1 MLESNSAVE
10 WLCKNEINVLRPEY
24 RLESQLVLTHMGKLF
39 KSASNGSSKKK
50 VGESSRSKK
59 DAPPPPKSAKNTAAD
74 KKTSGKN
81 STSEEPAEKSTKST
95 PKSKG
100 KSSKTS
106 KGKTST
112 AKSKTVEKTP
122 AKQKSK
128 DPPKKVSP
136 KQSSEKS
143 STYATTP
150 KRTYA
155 ETREYLALLEE
166 AREQTKPV
174 ATTKREPVR
183 KADDSPES
191 SLLSN
196 LSFAYPLRKYQ
207 LEILDL
213 IKRKLEDGERE
224 LHIVA
229 PPGAGK
235 TIIGLQIVSELCMP
249 SLIVCP
255 NTTIQSQWRE
265 KLVNFLPP
273 ELIGFGISDFIG
285 THEDQPLKPIT
296 VMTYQVLS
304 TPGREQEYIDRLAHK
319 SWVDEL
325 TTGRGITIGDAELR
339 ILELLQNNKK
349 AHQKELSRHS
359 SRLRKQLSEVLDLNE
374 VLHENALGLLQ
385 ALKRQKFRLIIFD
398 ECHHLTDYWAAIMK
412 QLLRR
417 LDDPVVVGLTGTPPE
432 GKSASQ
438 ETRYIS
444 LVGEIDYQVPTPALV
459 REGGLAPFQDLV
471 YFTSPTEKE
480 LEFLEAQHVEFHNLI
495 CELTDLETAKAAEA
509 AKTQAAAGVQTAAI
523 TSVAVD
529 ASEFDELDESDY
541 AAGAM
546 EGPFDIDGQLVATR
560 LHEPEPESPP
570 PPPPQPVHA
579 HVAEQPAAPA
589 TLEFYTS
596 QDGRWTHAR
605 SNPSSPYAIDP
616 QKDTKFT
623 AWIKS
628 RVLETEATGFH
639 SIMQSQPEF
648 ATALYRSLWRL
659 KLPLPKDV
667 DQSDYLRQSPFLDD
681 WMLLLEDF
689 ASRHLKLSPK
699 EEDHKLYDKI
709 RSAARKLGYGITEQG
724 LRKQAS
730 PVDRVLAFSESKP
743 QAVAEILS
751 VEFRSLQD
759 RLRAVIVTDFERMS
773 ATSVKGLK
781 GIIDEESGGAIA
793 ALKVLL
799 KHEISQFINPV
810 LVTGS
815 LLVVDTRIAE
825 QFLNAAQDFLAAQ
838 GHTFKLQ
845 LSGDESLAFRE
856 VTASAGAWESRLYV
870 GLATAIFERGIT
882 KCLIGTRGLFGE
894 GWDSQALNTLIDLT
908 MTTSPV
914 SVKQLRGRSIRIQTN
929 DPLSARKVANNWD
942 VVCVAPELE
951 KGLNDYGRF
960 ARKHQGYF
968 GICDDGQI
976 ECGVGHVHPTF
987 SELTPCEVF
996 ASADEFNKEMIERA
1010 LVRDQIYDLWKV
1022 GQPYNNCTLGCV
1034 EVSGLR
1040 AMELT
1045 PPSIRRDLSYV
1056 DHAKQMRHSLI
1067 AVWAE
1072 YTGLG
1077 TVGAGIMAWVLA
1089 SAGLPMFAAILPIIL
1104 ALSLARK
1111 RFASLFNRMQKE
1123 VCQPNTQESS
1133 INDIAVAVLTA
1144 LQRTKF
1150 VPPHI
1155 DRSSIKISL
1164 RSDGSYRVFLDDV
1177 DPNVSKNFINSFR
1190 EVMAPI
1196 TNQPLLVPKYEY
1208 VIPVVASKESNENTA
1223 PKAAEAGDQLPAVVS
1238 DTEENLSEDKFF
1250 KLYLEGKAQPRV
1262 AAYHA
1267 VPALLA
1273 RSEKGREAFEEAWN
1287 KYVSP
1292 GYIISTET
1300 KPELLN
1306 KHYGIGPSLAQR
1318 LLWE

>member
-1 MLESNSAVE
+1 
-10 WLCKNEINVLRPEY
+10 
-24 RLESQLVLTHMGKLF
+24 MGKLF
-39 KSASNGSSKKK
+39 KSASDGSSKKK
-50 VGESSRSKK
+50 VGDSARSKK
-59 DAPPPPKSAKNTAAD
+59 DAPTPPKSVKTGATD
-74 KKTSGKN
+74 KKSKTKKGAKAKEKASPTKSAKGKAAESKENPSGKPTAKV
-81 STSEEPAEKSTKST
+81 S
-95 PKSKG
+95 KSKEATQKPSPKQG
-100 KSSKTS
+100 KSSATK
-106 KGKTST
+106 
-112 AKSKTVEKTP
+112 
-122 AKQKSK
+122 
-128 DPPKKVSP
+128 
-136 KQSSEKS
+136 SSEP
-143 STYATTP
+143 P

-155 ETREYLALLEE
+155 ETREYLAQLEE
-166 AREQTKPV
+166 AREQAKPL
-174 ATTKREPVR
+174 ATIKREPVR

-191 SLLSN
+191 QLLSN
-196 LSFAYPLRKYQ
+196 LSFCYPLRKYQ

-235 TIIGLQIVSELCMP
+235 TIIGLQIVRELCMP

-255 NTTIQSQWRE
+255 NTTIQSQWKE

-273 ELIGFGISDFIG
+273 ELIDFGVNDFIG
-285 THEDQPLKPIT
+285 THDDLPLKPIT

-304 TPGREQEYIDRLAHK
+304 TPGREQEYIDRLAHA
-319 SWVDEL
+319 SWVEEL
-325 TTGRGITIGDAELR
+325 TKGRGITIGDAELR

-432 GKSASQ
+432 GKTATQ

-495 CELTDLETAKAAEA
+495 CELTDLSHVSQVPAKLATTTTPTAQLPDRQNQLAEPET
-509 AKTQAAAGVQTAAI
+509 
-523 TSVAVD
+523 SLVD
-529 ASEFDELDESDY
+529 DFDESDF
-541 AAGAM
+541 AFGVI
-546 EGPFDIDGQLVATR
+546 EGPFDSDGQLINSITPVPLSPADQLPTAEVAPA
-560 LHEPEPESPP
+560 PEPVLPTAPSSPYSLS
-570 PPPPQPVHA
+570 A
-579 HVAEQPAAPA
+579 SSI
-589 TLEFYTS
+589 EFYTS
-596 QDGRWTHAR
+596 QEGRWTHAR
-605 SNPSSPYAIDP
+605 ANQSSPYAIDP

-639 SIMQSQPEF
+639 SIMQSYPEF

-689 ASRHLKLSPK
+689 ASRHLKLSADK
-699 EEDHKLYDKI
+699 EDHALYDKI

-743 QAVAEILS
+743 RAVAEILT
-751 VEFRSLQD
+751 VEYRSMQD
-759 RLRAVIVTDFERMS
+759 RLRSVIVTDFERMS
-773 ATSVKGLK
+773 AMSVKGLK

-799 KHEISQFINPV
+799 AHEISQFVNPV

-815 LLVVDTRIAE
+815 LLLVDARIAE
-825 QFLNAAQDFLAAQ
+825 QFLSAAQELLTAQ

-845 LSGDESLAFRE
+845 LKGDESLAFRE
-856 VTASAGAWESRLYV
+856 IIGTSGAWESRLYV

-987 SELTPCEVF
+987 SELTPSEVF
-996 ASADEFNKEMIERA
+996 ASAEEFNKEMIERS

-1034 EVSGLR
+1034 EVTGLR
-1040 AMELT
+1040 SMELT
-1045 PPSIRRDLSYV
+1045 PPSIRQDLPYV
-1056 DHAKQMRHSLI
+1056 EHAKQMRHSMI

-1072 YTGLG
+1072 HTALG
-1077 TVGAGIMAWVLA
+1077 AAGAGILTFFL
-1089 SAGLPMFAAILPIIL
+1089 SSGGLPLIAAILPIIL
-1104 ALSLARK
+1104 ALALART
-1111 RFASLFNRMQKE
+1111 RVQLLFNRLKKE

-1155 DRSSIKISL
+1155 DRDSIKISI
-1164 RSDGSYRVFLDDV
+1164 RSDGSYRVFLDNV

-1196 TNQPLLVPKYEY
+1196 TNQPLLIPKYEY
-1208 VIPVVASKESNENTA
+1208 VIPTADSKPTSEQNQPAEPSETLQTELPTQES
-1223 PKAAEAGDQLPAVVS
+1223 GLLPAVVQEA
-1238 DTEENLSEDKFF
+1238 EENLSEEKFF
-1250 KLYLEGKAQPRV
+1250 KLYLAGKAKPRV

-1273 RSEKGREAFEEAWN
+1273 RSQTGREAFEEAWN

-1292 GYIISTET
+1292 GYIVSTES

-1306 KHYGIGPSLAQR
+1306 RYYGIGPSLAQR

>member
-1 MLESNSAVE
+1 
-10 WLCKNEINVLRPEY
+10 
-24 RLESQLVLTHMGKLF
+24 MGKLF
-39 KSASNGSSKKK
+39 KSASGGSSKKK
-50 VGESSRSKK
+50 VGDSSRSKK
-59 DAPPPPKSAKNTAAD
+59 DAPTPPKSVNTGATDKNAKAKSAKRATEKEKAP
-74 KKTSGKN
+74 TS
-81 STSEEPAEKSTKST
+81 KSA
-95 PKSKG
+95 KG
-100 KSSKTS
+100 KAAASSKSKTS
-106 KGKTST
+106 ANSKSTST
-112 AKSKTVEKTP
+112 SKKDSSKKPP
-122 AKQKSK
+122 AKQSK
-128 DPPKKVSP
+128 DAPKKVSP
-136 KQSSEKS
+136 KQGKTAEASRISEPS
-143 STYATTP
+143 

-155 ETREYLALLEE
+155 ETREYLAQLEE
-166 AREQTKPV
+166 AREQAKPL
-174 ATTKREPVR
+174 AIIKREPVR

-191 SLLSN
+191 QLLSN
-196 LSFAYPLRKYQ
+196 LNFCHPLRKYQ

-255 NTTIQSQWRE
+255 NTTIQSQWKE

-273 ELIGFGISDFIG
+273 ELIGFGVNDFIG
-285 THEDQPLKPIT
+285 THDDLPLKPIT

-304 TPGREQEYIDRLAHK
+304 TPGREQEYIDRLAHA
-319 SWVDEL
+319 SWVEEL
-325 TTGRGITIGDAELR
+325 TSGRGITIGDAELR

-432 GKSASQ
+432 GKTATQ

-495 CELTDLETAKAAEA
+495 CELTDLSHVPQSPAKATAKQPKSAVPPELPAELA
-509 AKTQAAAGVQTAAI
+509 VPESTLVDDFEDSDFSYGAI
-523 TSVAVD
+523 EWDPDGLPIGHVTTVPPTPPESVATSPPLQ
-529 ASEFDELDESDY
+529 SESFPSADTLL
-541 AAGAM
+541 
-546 EGPFDIDGQLVATR
+546 P
-560 LHEPEPESPP
+560 PEPVPPSIPSSPYALSASS
-570 PPPPQPVHA
+570 V
-579 HVAEQPAAPA
+579 
-589 TLEFYTS
+589 EFYTS
-596 QDGRWTHAR
+596 QEGRWTHAR
-605 SNPSSPYAIDP
+605 TNPTSPYAIDP

-639 SIMQSQPEF
+639 SIMQSHPEF

-689 ASRHLKLSPK
+689 ASRHLKLSADK
-699 EEDHKLYDKI
+699 DDHELYDKI

-743 QAVAEILS
+743 QAVAEILT
-751 VEFRSLQD
+751 VEYRSMQD
-759 RLRAVIVTDFERMS
+759 RLRSVIVTDFERMS

-781 GIIDEESGGAIA
+781 GIIDEESGGAVA

-799 KHEISQFINPV
+799 AHEISQFVNPV

-815 LLVVDTRIAE
+815 LLLVDCRIAE
-825 QFLNAAQDFLAAQ
+825 QFLSAAQEWLSAQ
-838 GHTFKLQ
+838 GHTFKLH
-845 LSGDESLAFRE
+845 LKGDESLAFRE
-856 VTASAGAWESRLYV
+856 ITATSGAWESRLYV

-987 SELTPCEVF
+987 SELTPSEVF
-996 ASADEFNKEMIERA
+996 ASAEEFNKEMIERA

-1034 EVSGLR
+1034 EVTGLR
-1040 AMELT
+1040 SMELT
-1045 PPSIRRDLSYV
+1045 PPSIRQDLPYV
-1056 DHAKQMRHSLI
+1056 DHAKQMRHSMI

-1072 YTGLG
+1072 HTALG
-1077 TVGAGIMAWVLA
+1077 AAGAGILTFFL
-1089 SAGLPMFAAILPIIL
+1089 SSGGLPLIAAILPIIL
-1104 ALSLARK
+1104 ALALART
-1111 RFASLFNRMQKE
+1111 RVRLLFNRLKKE

-1133 INDIAVAVLTA
+1133 INDIAIAVLTA

-1155 DRSSIKISL
+1155 DRDSIKISL

-1196 TNQPLLVPKYEY
+1196 TNQPLLIPKYEY
-1208 VIPVVASKESNENTA
+1208 VLPTADSPPSAQDDVSPVDS
-1223 PKAAEAGDQLPAVVS
+1223 DQLPVVVP
-1238 DTEENLSEDKFF
+1238 DTEETLSEDKFF
-1250 KLYLEGKAQPRV
+1250 KLYLAGKAKPRV

-1273 RSEKGREAFEEAWN
+1273 RSEKGRDAFEEAWN

-1292 GYIISTET
+1292 GYIISTES

-1306 KHYGIGPSLAQR
+1306 KYYGIGPSLAQR

>member
-1 MLESNSAVE
+1 
-10 WLCKNEINVLRPEY
+10 
-24 RLESQLVLTHMGKLF
+24 MGKLI
-39 KSASNGSSKKK
+39 KSVSNGSSKKK
-50 VGESSRSKK
+50 LDESARDKK
-59 DAPPPPKSAKNTAAD
+59 NAPPAPKSVKSGTTD
-74 KKTSGKN
+74 KKTSAKKTQK
-81 STSEEPAEKSTKST
+81 STSEKANTKKAAT
-95 PKSKG
+95 PKPTNAKAA
-100 KSSKTS
+100 
-106 KGKTST
+106 TST
-112 AKSKTVEKTP
+112 AKSKKPSTKAKETTKASPRQAKTSQDKLP
-122 AKQKSK
+122 VKAN
-128 DPPKKVSP
+128 
-136 KQSSEKS
+136 
-143 STYATTP
+143 
-150 KRTYA
+150 RTYA
-155 ETREYLALLEE
+155 ETREYLAQLEE
-166 AREQTKPV
+166 AREK
-174 ATTKREPVR
+174 TTEVVKVKRDPVR
-183 KADDSPES
+183 KADNSQESTLLS
-191 SLLSN
+191 SL
-196 LSFAYPLRKYQ
+196 SFCHPLRKYQ
-207 LEILDL
+207 VEILDL
-213 IKRKLEDGERE
+213 VKRKLEDGERE

-273 ELIGFGISDFIG
+273 ELIGYGISDFIG
-285 THEDQPLKPIT
+285 THDDLPLKPIT

-304 TPGREQEYIDRLAHK
+304 TPGREQEYLDRLAHT
-319 SWVDEL
+319 SWVQEL
-325 TTGRGITIGDAELR
+325 TSGRGITIGDAELR

-359 SRLRKQLSEVLDLNE
+359 SRLRKQLSDVMDLNE

-385 ALKRQKFRLIIFD
+385 ALKRQRFRLIIFD

-417 LDDPVVVGLTGTPPE
+417 LEDPVVVGLTGTPPE
-432 GKSASQ
+432 GKTSTQ

-471 YFTSPTEKE
+471 YFTEPTKKE
-480 LEFLEAQHVEFHNLI
+480 LEFLEAQHIEFHNLI
-495 CELTDLETAKAAEA
+495 CELTEVTQPPAPEVALSVPALPAPAADQSA
-509 AKTQAAAGVQTAAI
+509 
-523 TSVAVD
+523 
-529 ASEFDELDESDY
+529 
-541 AAGAM
+541 
-546 EGPFDIDGQLVATR
+546 
-560 LHEPEPESPP
+560 
-570 PPPPQPVHA
+570 QPVNPIVSEA
-579 HVAEQPAAPA
+579 HLGQQQDRLPAS
-589 TLEFYTS
+589 TVEFYTS
-596 QDGRWTHAR
+596 QDGRWTHAK
-605 SNPSSPYAIDP
+605 SNPTSPYAIDP
-616 QKDTKFT
+616 QRDTKFT

-648 ATALYRSLWRL
+648 ATALYRSLWKL

-689 ASRHLKLSPK
+689 ASRQLKLSSK
-699 EEDHKLYDKI
+699 EEDHELYDKI

-751 VEFRSLQD
+751 VEYRSLQD
-759 RLRAVIVTDFERMS
+759 RLRAVVVTDFERMS
-773 ATSVKGLK
+773 AISVKGLK

-799 KHEISQFINPV
+799 NSEISQFVNPV

-815 LLVVDTRIAE
+815 LLLADARIAQ
-825 QFLNAAQDFLAAQ
+825 QFLEAAQELLNAQ

-845 LSGDESLAFRE
+845 LKGDECLAYRE
-856 VTASAGAWESRLYV
+856 IVGSSGAWESRLYV

-951 KGLNDYGRF
+951 KGLNDYNRF

-987 SELTPCEVF
+987 SELTPSEVF
-996 ASADEFNKEMIERA
+996 ASADEFNTEMIERA
-1010 LVRDQIYDLWKV
+1010 LVRDQIYDLWRV

-1034 EVSGLR
+1034 EVTGLR
-1040 AMELT
+1040 PMELT
-1045 PPSIRRDLSYV
+1045 PPSIRRDLSYK

-1077 TVGAGIMAWVLA
+1077 AVGAGVMAWVLA
-1089 SAGLPMFAAILPIIL
+1089 SAGLPMFAAILPFVL
-1104 ALSLARK
+1104 ALGLARK
-1111 RFASLFNRMQKE
+1111 RFTSLFRRMRKE
-1123 VCQPNTQESS
+1123 ICQPNTQESS
-1133 INDIAVAVLTA
+1133 INDIAVSVLTA

-1155 DRSSIKISL
+1155 DRTSIKISL

-1177 DPNVSKNFINSFR
+1177 DPNVSKNFVNSFR

-1196 TNQPLLVPKYEY
+1196 TNQPLLIPKYEY
-1208 VIPVVASKESNENTA
+1208 VIPKSQESSS
-1223 PKAAEAGDQLPAVVS
+1223 QLPVPVT
-1238 DTEENLSEDKFF
+1238 DTDENLSEEKFF
-1250 KLYLEGKAQPRV
+1250 KLYLEGKAEPRV
-1262 AAYHA
+1262 AGYHA
-1267 VPALLA
+1267 VPSLLA
-1273 RSEKGREAFEEAWN
+1273 RSERGREAFEEAWN

-1292 GYIISTET
+1292 GYIISTES